1 LQSIYSSTSST
12 KLKYESLFPDQG
24 DTMESSYI
32 RQPIVS
38 VLGHVDHGKTTL
50 LDYIRGSTVALREAG
65 AITQHIG
72 ATEVPIDVIRE
83 LCGELLKG
91 KEFTLPGLL
100 FIDTP
105 GHHAFTT
112 LRKRGGSIADLAI
125 LIVDINEGFKP
136 QTYESLMILKQY
148 KTPFIVAVNKID
160 TITGWRREEGTLPE
174 RLSKQ
179 NDLARSIFEEKIY
192 EIIGTLSEQGFSSD
206 LYTNIRDFSRNVA
219 IIPISAK
226 TGEGIPELLMVL
238 VGLAQR
244 FLEKHLTIEK
254 GPAKGTVLEVK
265 EERGLGTTIDVI
277 IYSGTLRST
286 DTIAVGTREEP
297 VITKIKALLKPK
309 PLDEIRD
316 PREKFESVEEVH
328 AACGIKISAPDLE
341 DVIPGSPLRVVTQ
354 ENKNEVIREI
364 KEQTELHIDLDDE
377 GAVVKADTIGSL
389 EAIVKEAKSRNIK
402 IRKAEVGNVSKRDIV
417 DASATN
423 DPLQRIVLA
432 FNVKILPEAEE
443 EMRNQDVT
451 VIKEDVIYTLMER
464 YEEWVYKKKEEI
476 ERAKK
481 EAIPRPGMIKFL
493 PEYVFRVSKPAI
505 IGVRVLAGRIKPGM
519 KLMKDDGRVI
529 GTIRSI
535 QSERKSLDEAIQG
548 QEVAVSIEGPTV
560 GRQIK
565 GGDILYTDL
574 PESVVKKLKE
584 MGDLTYDEKEVL
596 DKIIEIKRKTVDRF
610 WGL

>member
-1 LQSIYSSTSST
+1 
-12 KLKYESLFPDQG
+12 
-24 DTMESSYI
+24 MENKSYI

-72 ATEVPIDVIRE
+72 ATEVPIDVIKE
-83 LCGELLKG
+83 LCGDLLKG
-91 KEFTLPGLL
+91 KDFTLPGLL

-160 TITGWRREEGTLPE
+160 SITGWRKEEGILPE
-174 RLSKQ
+174 RLKKQ

-192 EIIGTLSEQGFSSD
+192 EIIGTLSEHGFSSD

-226 TGEGIPELLMVL
+226 TGEGVPELLMVL

-316 PREKFESVEEVH
+316 PREKFESVKEVH

-354 ENKNEVIREI
+354 ENKDEVIKEI

-423 DPLQRIVLA
+423 DPLQRVVLA

-443 EMRNQDVT
+443 EIRNQDVM

-464 YEEWVYKKKEEI
+464 YEEWVYKKREEM

-529 GTIRSI
+529 GTIKSI
-535 QSERKSLDEAIQG
+535 QSEKRSLDEAIQG

-574 PESVVKKLKE
+574 PEGVVKKLKE
-584 MGDLTYDEKEVL
+584 IGDLTYDEKEVL
-596 DKIIEIKRKTVDRF
+596 DKIVEIKRKTVDRF

>member
-1 LQSIYSSTSST
+1 
-12 KLKYESLFPDQG
+12 
-24 DTMESSYI
+24 MEQRCI
-32 RQPIVS
+32 RQPIVA

-72 ATEVPIDVIRE
+72 ATEVPIDVIKR
-83 LCGELLKG
+83 LCGDLLKG
-91 KEFTLPGLL
+91 KRFTLPGLL

-125 LIVDINEGFKP
+125 LVIDINEGFKP

-148 KTPFIVAVNKID
+148 KTPFVIAVNKID
-160 TITGWRREEGTLPE
+160 TLSGWRREEGVISD
-174 RLSKQ
+174 RLEKQ
-179 NDLARSIFEEKIY
+179 ASTTRSLFEERIY
-192 EIIGTLSEQGFSSD
+192 DIIGTLSEHGFSSD

-219 IIPISAK
+219 IIPVSAK

-244 FLEKHLTIEK
+244 FLEKHLTIER
-254 GPAKGTVLEVK
+254 GPGKGTVLEVK

-286 DTIAVGTREEP
+286 DTIAVGTKDEP
-297 VITKIKALLKPK
+297 VVTRVKALLKPK

-316 PREKFESVEEVH
+316 PRERFEIVNEVH
-328 AACGIKISAPDLE
+328 AACGVKISAPNLE
-341 DVIPGSPLRVVTQ
+341 NVIPGSPLRVMV
-354 ENKNEVIREI
+354 EEEREEILKEI
-364 KEQTELHIDLDDE
+364 KEQTELHLDLDED

-402 IRKAEVGNVSKRDIV
+402 IRMAEVGDVSKRDIIE
-417 DASATN
+417 ASATT
-423 DPLQRIVLA
+423 DPLQRIILA
-432 FNVKILPEAEE
+432 FNVKVLPEAEE
-443 EMRNQDVT
+443 EVKNQDVAI
-451 VIKEDVIYTLMER
+451 IKEDVIYTLMER
-464 YEEWVYKKKEEI
+464 YEEWVYRKREEM
-476 ERAKK
+476 ERIKR
-481 EAIPRPGMIKFL
+481 EAIPRPAMIKFL

-505 IGVRVLAGRIKPGM
+505 IGVRVLAGKLRPGM
-519 KLMKDDGRVI
+519 KLMREDGRVV
-529 GTIRSI
+529 GTVKSI
-535 QSERKSLDEAIQG
+535 QSEKKSLKEAIQG
-548 QEVAVSIEGPTV
+548 QEVAISIDGPTV

-565 GGDILYTDL
+565 RGDILYTDL
-574 PESVVKKLKE
+574 PEGVVKKLKG
-584 MGDLTYDEKEVL
+584 MKDLSYDEREVL
-596 DKIIEIKRKTVDRF
+596 DRIIEIKRKTVDRF

>member
-1 LQSIYSSTSST
+1 
-12 KLKYESLFPDQG
+12 
-24 DTMESSYI
+24 MENKSYI

-72 ATEVPIDVIRE
+72 ATEVPIDVIKE
-83 LCGELLKG
+83 LCGDLLKG
-91 KEFTLPGLL
+91 KDFTLPGLL

-160 TITGWRREEGTLPE
+160 SITGWRKEEGILPE
-174 RLSKQ
+174 RLKKQ

-192 EIIGTLSEQGFSSD
+192 EIIGTLSEHGFSSD

-226 TGEGIPELLMVL
+226 TGEGVPELLMVL

-316 PREKFESVEEVH
+316 PREKFESVKEVH

-354 ENKNEVIREI
+354 ENKDEVIKEI

-423 DPLQRIVLA
+423 DPLQRVVLA

-443 EMRNQDVT
+443 EIRNQDVM

-464 YEEWVYKKKEEI
+464 YEEWVYKKREEI

-529 GTIRSI
+529 GTIKSI
-535 QSERKSLDEAIQG
+535 QSEKRSLDEAIQG

-574 PESVVKKLKE
+574 PEGVVKKLKE
-584 MGDLTYDEKEVL
+584 IGDLTYDEKEVL
-596 DKIIEIKRKTVDRF
+596 DKIVEIKRKTVDRF